1 MRVSVV
7 GAGYVGLVTA
17 VAFAEV
23 GNEVYVVEK
32 NIDKLKKI
40 ENGKS
45 PFFEPGLDDALYNLV
60 KEQRLLFHRDLNETI
75 HNAEIIFIAVG
86 TPPLPS
92 GEADLSNLIRVSTQ
106 VGKLMRDYKVIVV
119 KSTAPVGTCDL
130 VRKIIKENQ
139 KSPCDFDVVSNPEFL
154 REGTALEDARN
165 PSRIILG
172 CSSKKAVDIIKELYE
187 PFNAPVIITDS
198 RSSEM
203 IKYASN
209 AFLATKISFI
219 NEIANICEKV
229 GADVDQVARGMGLDR
244 RIGPDFLRAGIGY
257 GGSCFPK
264 DTKALIQIAGHVAH
278 DFKLLRAVVEV
289 NNLQWKKVIEKLKMT
304 VGKLKDKTIAVWG
317 LSFKPNTDDIRE
329 APSIEIINTIINSG
343 GVVKAYD
350 PVINKQVGDNFKDVI
365 FCNSHYEA
373 ASGADAVILITEWDV
388 FRKIDLKL
396 LYSIM
401 RKPVFIDGRN
411 IYQPREMISAGF
423 TYLCIGRLAN
433 LESGPNMENIYDIN
447 RGML

>member
-1 MRVSVV
+1 MRISVV

-17 VAFAEV
+17 VAFAELDH
-23 GNEVYVVEK
+23 EVFVVEK
-32 NIDKLKKI
+32 EINKLEKLK
-40 ENGKS
+40 NGMS
-45 PFFEPGLDDALYNLV
+45 PFFEPGLEDTLYKLIKDQKIFFC
-60 KEQRLLFHRDLNETI
+60 KELKETI
-75 HNAEIIFIAVG
+75 HDSEIIFIAVG
-86 TPPLPS
+86 TPPLPT
-92 GEADLSNLIRVSTQ
+92 GEADLSGLIKVSTQ
-106 VGKLMRDYKVIVV
+106 VGKLMREYKVIVV

-130 VRKIIKENQ
+130 VERIIRENQ
-139 KSPCDFDVVSNPEFL
+139 QYPCDFDVVSNPEFL

-172 CSSKKAVDIIKELYE
+172 CSSKKAIDIMKELYK
-187 PFNAPVIITDS
+187 PFNAPIIFTDS

-219 NEIANICEKV
+219 NEIANICDKV
-229 GADVDQVARGMGLDR
+229 GADVDQVARGMGLDK
-244 RIGPDFLRAGIGY
+244 RIGPEFLRAGIGY

-289 NNLQWKKVIEKLKMT
+289 NNLQWKKVIEKLKMA
-304 VGKLKDKTIAVWG
+304 VGKIKNKTIAIWG

-329 APSIEIINTIINSG
+329 APSIEIINAIINSG

-350 PVINKQVGDNFKDVI
+350 PVINSRVGNKFKGVI
-365 FCNSHYEA
+365 FCKDPYEA
-373 ASGADAVILITEWDV
+373 ANGADAVILITEWDV

-411 IYQPREMISAGF
+411 VYEPREMLGAGF
-423 TYLCIGRLAN
+423 TYLCIGRPTNFEPRLYI
-433 LESGPNMENIYDIN
+433 ENIYNIN
-447 RGML
+447 RGM